1 MTRTIERGAVRFA
14 VSCALG
20 LGMVLASP
28 APSPAETGT
37 DTGIF
42 WRGRVERHV
51 YVARSAA
58 RRARELT
65 DGRLSGEV
73 RYPRCQVT
81 PHVSSSQIV
90 VYTPGALYNLGQPM
104 AVCVDPGP
112 GADATA
118 RRDVID
124 RLRELD
130 HQGWD

>member
-51 YVARSAA
+51 WVTRSAD

-65 DGRLSGEV
+65 DGRLSGRV
-73 RYPRCQVT
+73 LQPFCQVT
-81 PHVSSSQIV
+81 PYVVSSPGAI
-90 VYTPGALYNLGQPM
+90 YTPGVLYRLGQPT
-104 AVCVDPGP
+104 AVCVDPGV
-112 GADATA
+112 GADAAA

-130 HQGWD
+130 YQEWD